1 MAIVRHVSGFMR
13 GNTTR
18 TALYYSAK
26 SIFEIRK
33 KKGKKDCEVALA
45 KLRENNCCTRAFWWG
60 MGWEG
65 GDLGCCKGPG
75 CKISP

>member
-33 KKGKKDCEVALA
+33 KKGKKDCEVALLSCEKIIA
-45 KLRENNCCTRAFWWG
+45 VLVHF
-60 MGWEG
+60 G
-65 GDLGCCKGPG
+65 GEWAGKGVT
-75 CKISP
+75 